1 VSARRFSARLKSTD
15 ELVKHMMFQG
25 YTVTTLFEDVES
37 AVRKHN
43 RKTRDDVRVCR
54 STIGN
59 LRAGVRNTAP
69 LAVAVAI
76 EDCLKVPRGD
86 LFAPRVS
93 RVPSNTG
100 MREAGMVNLLTVVFG
115 LAFAAAVLIIA
126 SFLMADI
133 GAMLAY
139 LEDLGATAG
148 QYVARSLR
156 GVL

>member
-1 VSARRFSARLKSTD
+1 MTGRRFSARLKSTD
-15 ELVKHMMFQG
+15 ELVKHMVYQG

-59 LRAGVRNTAP
+59 LRAGHRNTTP

-86 LFAPRVS
+86 LFVPKVPRV
-93 RVPSNTG
+93 PQDTL
-100 MREAGMVNLLTVVFG
+100 REAGSVNLYTTIFG
-115 LAFAAAVLIIA
+115 LLFAGIVIVLAAFVIAETAAV
-126 SFLMADI
+126 F
-133 GAMLAY
+133 AY
-139 LEDLGATAG
+139 LDELGATTG
-148 QYVARSLR
+148 QAIARTVG